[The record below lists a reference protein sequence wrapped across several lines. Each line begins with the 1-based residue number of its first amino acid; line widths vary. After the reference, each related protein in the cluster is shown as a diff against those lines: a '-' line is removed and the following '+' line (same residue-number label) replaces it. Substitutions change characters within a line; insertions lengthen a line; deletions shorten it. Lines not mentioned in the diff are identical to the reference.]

1 MLRSCNYTPREQISP
16 DGVWA
21 FIREILMAKKGKR
34 EDVWLECSECGER
47 NYRTNVNV
55 SAGTPKIELK
65 KFCKRDRKR
74 TVHKIRRK

>member
-1 MLRSCNYTPREQISP
+1 
-16 DGVWA
+16 
-21 FIREILMAKKGKR
+21 MAKKGKR

-65 KFCKRDRKR
+65 KFCNRDRKR
-74 TVHKIRRK
+74 TTHKIRRK

>member
-1 MLRSCNYTPREQISP
+1 MLRRCIYTPRGEIGP
-16 DGVWA
+16 DGVWV
-21 FIREILMAKKGKR
+21 FLREIPMAKKGKR

-47 NYRTNVNV
+47 NYRTKVNV
-55 SAGTPKIELK
+55 TAGTPKMELK